1 MWRTRIR
8 RCPEKE
14 TVMKKTCTLNEFL
27 LAVKPWISEE
37 YIRKAYL
44 DDEGNLVL
52 DFRDGVRNVYQ
63 IDDCTAGQIK
73 TILKDFKK
81 SGIKVIED

>member
-1 MWRTRIR
+1 MA
-8 RCPEKE
+8 
-14 TVMKKTCTLNEFL
+14 MKKTCTLNEFL
-27 LAVKPWISEE
+27 LAVKPWISDE

-63 IDDCTAGQIK
+63 IDNCAAGQMK
-73 TILKDFKK
+73 NILRDFRKA
-81 SGIKVIED
+81 GIEVIGK